1 MDIKIRKT
9 DLSDIPFIFQEETK
23 IFGKSLGEKTLYN
36 EVMYNKLSK
45 YFTAVVDNKRVGY
58 IGCWLTIPN
67 AEVLNLL
74 VVDKFRGNGIG
85 KLLVNKVV
93 EICKEEKIEM
103 ITLEVRLSNEIG
115 INLYKSLGFIK
126 GTIRKKYY
134 SNGEDALLMV
144 LDLGGNTW
152 LY

>member
-9 DLSDIPFIFQEETK
+9 DLSDIPFIYEEETK

-45 YFTAVVDNKRVGY
+45 YFTAVIDNKRVGY

-74 VVDKFRGNGIG
+74 VVDEYRGNGIG
-85 KLLVNKVV
+85 KLLVNKVI
-93 EICKEEKIEM
+93 EICNIEKIEM
-103 ITLEVRLSNEIG
+103 ITLEVRISNEIG
-115 INLYKSLGFIK
+115 IKLYESVGFTK
-126 GTIRKKYY
+126 ENIRKKYY

-144 LDLGGNTW
+144 LDLGGKT
-152 LY
+152 